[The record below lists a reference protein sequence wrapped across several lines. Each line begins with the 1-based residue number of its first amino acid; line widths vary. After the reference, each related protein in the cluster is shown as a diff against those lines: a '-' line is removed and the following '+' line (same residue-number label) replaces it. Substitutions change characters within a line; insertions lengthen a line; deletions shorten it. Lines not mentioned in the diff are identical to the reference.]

1 MKTIKTKTVR
11 LISLAL
17 AVLCLFALLC
27 SCGPIFGCPDN
38 LFLKYPNVEWTCR
51 ELDMVAYTFEGEYR
65 MFGFCTLGGQTYSVR
80 VRYGLYNHELGFD
93 FYTTTEKKASEYNA
107 ELIRYEYESE
117 SVWGKIS
124 YQEDT
129 ETLVFTQNDGES
141 VTVNGVEIP
150 RTLTFDKTGSTEGSA
165 TRYVADGMDFSLQ
178 FSSRD
183 AKVLK
188 GTIVVD
194 GKERPIFAYPLGDDG
209 YYWIDMPSGVKI
221 GEDIYSGELIRLSM
235 EFFDDRIEATVCD
248 VYNGEEET
256 FAYYYPVWHRF
267 FYDVK
272 TVTFRATPT
281 E

>member
-17 AVLCLFALLC
+17 ALLCLFALLC
-27 SCGPIFGCPDN
+27 SCGPIFGHPDN
-38 LFLKYPNVEWTCR
+38 LFLKHPNVEWTCR
-51 ELDMVAYTFEGEYR
+51 ELDMVAYTLDYR
-65 MFGFCTLGGQTYSVR
+65 MFGFCTLGGQTYSVV
-80 VRYGLYNHELGFD
+80 VRYGLYNFHLGFD

-107 ELIRYEYESE
+107 ELIRYKCESE
-117 SVWGKIS
+117 SGPWGKIS

-129 ETLVFTQNDGES
+129 ETLVFTQDDEES

-194 GKERPIFAYPLGDDG
+194 GKEKPIFAYPLGDDG
-209 YYWIDMPSGVKI
+209 YYWIDMPYGVKI

-256 FAYYYPVWHRF
+256 FAHLYPVWHRF

-272 TVTFRATPT
+272 TVTFHATPT

>member
-1 MKTIKTKTVR
+1 MKTIKTKTLR

-17 AVLCLFALLC
+17 ALLCLFALLC
-27 SCGPIFGCPDN
+27 SCGPIFGHPDN
-38 LFLKYPNVEWTCR
+38 LFLKHPNVEWTCR
-51 ELDMVAYTFEGEYR
+51 ELDMVAYTLDYR
-65 MFGFCTLGGQTYSVR
+65 MFGFCILGGQTYSVV
-80 VRYGLYNHELGFD
+80 VRYGLYNFNLGFD

-107 ELIRYEYESE
+107 ELIRYECESE
-117 SVWGKIS
+117 SGPWGKIS

-129 ETLVFTQNDGES
+129 ETLVFTQDDEES

-194 GKERPIFAYPLGDDG
+194 GKEKPIFAYPLGDDG
-209 YYWIDMPSGVKI
+209 YYWIDMPYGVKI

-256 FAYYYPVWHRF
+256 FAHLYPVWHHF

-272 TVTFRATPT
+272 TVTFHATPT

>member
-17 AVLCLFALLC
+17 ALLCLFALLC
-27 SCGPIFGCPDN
+27 SCGPIFGHPDN
-38 LFLKYPNVEWTCR
+38 LFLKHPNVEWTCR
-51 ELDMVAYTFEGEYR
+51 ELDMVAYTLDYR
-65 MFGFCTLGGQTYSVR
+65 MFGFCTLGGHPYSVV
-80 VRYGLYNHELGFD
+80 VRYGLYNFKLGFD

-129 ETLVFTQNDGES
+129 ETLVFTQDDEES

-194 GKERPIFAYPLGDDG
+194 GEEKPIFAYPLGDDG

-256 FAYYYPVWHRF
+256 FAHLYPVWHHF